1 MISALYILHR
11 PDSSLPF
18 SQNDL
23 LLYRGYHNDVPN
35 FDIILGAF
43 CKTYH
48 KKLPEEKSPFLLI
61 EGISYIY
68 VTGKYDIVLLAVS
81 RQNAN
86 AMSTVV
92 FLNNIYKLLHLYLTT
107 AKVPVAGSTGQTGRH
122 TTTTAPSHDKI
133 KGQVTHTALDRDT
146 ISDNATLI
154 HELLDECM
162 DFGVIQTTDYNILK
176 EYIKVAVNR
185 SVHAENDNQYDSS
198 SSSDSSGEDSSH
210 NINDAIKMYMNK
222 KGKKKGDK
230 KKSKA
235 ELKNIKS
242 THNQPVSMHDIE
254 EKRYINSSILR
265 TSSSAI
271 NWRPKGIFY
280 AKNEIY
286 IDLIENCEFYFDLGS
301 EVIKRNEIFGRCDVK
316 CYLSGMPACKVEFN
330 EKHISGIEVDDDE
343 TEHSDKNKDTEGGN
357 ILPTSDDEDD
367 EGSTST
373 IGTTKGKHIP
383 IRNIQF
389 HQCIDLSSLYK
400 ENLVKFTPPDDKFT
414 LLTYHVEQQKQIRK
428 LPLIKITPVYKLN
441 QKSKTLQIMCTLSTQ
456 FKKRLKTQNLLV
468 KIPVD
473 PTLFPID
480 NKENLKFKAQLGEVT
495 FKVDSSQLYWQIGEI
510 KGGTKDVKMMAEL
523 QLITNPS
530 INTVE
535 NVINRKVK
543 DEKDHSKAR
552 ELRTNLEE
560 EDANGG
566 RPTAEHDD
574 FDHDHEHHSDDD
586 NDNDNET
593 DRGISEL
600 DSYYG
605 VNKTANRVESVQSKF
620 ISSKL
625 DEPFDND
632 IYVSFV
638 IPMLSYS
645 GLKLTFLKVEE
656 DQMKY
661 TSFPWVRYSTETGMQ
676 NSTYRFRL
684 GVNCFS
690 LC

>member
-18 SQNDL
+18 LQNDL

-35 FDIILGAF
+35 YDIILGTF
-43 CKTYH
+43 CKNYH

-68 VTGKYDIVLLAVS
+68 VTGKYDVVLLAVS

-86 AMSTVV
+86 AMLTVI

-107 AKVPVAGSTGQTGRH
+107 AKVPAAGSTGHTNRH
-122 TTTTAPSHDKI
+122 TTNTASPHGQI
-133 KGQVTHTALDRDT
+133 KGQVAHTALDRDT

-176 EYIKVAVNR
+176 EYIKIAVNR
-185 SVHAENDNQYDSS
+185 SVHTDNDNQYDLS
-198 SSSDSSGEDSSH
+198 SSSDSSGEDNSH
-210 NINDAIKMYMNK
+210 NLNDAIKMYMNK
-222 KGKKKGDK
+222 KGKKKAAK

-235 ELKNIKS
+235 ELQNIKS

-265 TSSSAI
+265 TSSLAI

-330 EKHISGIEVDDDE
+330 EKHISGIEVDEDE
-343 TEHSDKNKDTEGGN
+343 TEHADKKKDREGGT

-389 HQCIDLSSLYK
+389 HQCIDLSLLYK

-441 QKSKTLQIMCTLSTQ
+441 QKSRILQIMCTLSTQ

-473 PTLFPID
+473 PTLFPLD
-480 NKENLKFKAQLGEVT
+480 NKENLKFKAQQGEVT

-510 KGGTKDVKMMAEL
+510 KGGTKDIKMMAEL
-523 QLITNPS
+523 QLITSPS
-530 INTVE
+530 MDLIE
-535 NVINRKVK
+535 NVIHRKII
-543 DEKDHSKAR
+543 DEPGHTRAR
-552 ELRTNLEE
+552 ELKANLEE
-560 EDANGG
+560 QAANGSG
-566 RPTAEHDD
+566 PTSENDAY
-574 FDHDHEHHSDDD
+574 DHDPP
-586 NDNDNET
+586 NDEDDNET

-605 VNKTANRVESVQSKF
+605 VNKNANRVESVQSKF
-620 ISSKL
+620 IGSKA
-625 DEPFDND
+625 DGHFNND

-661 TSFPWVRYSTETGMQ
+661 TSFPWVRYSTEAGMQ
-676 NSTYRFRL
+676 NSSYRFRL